1 MSDSG
6 RLWDSEA
13 AALLSLIPDHDRLLQ
28 SVVETA
34 RGIFAAQAS
43 SIFLLDPQR
52 EHLVFEA
59 VSGAGEAHLVGMR
72 VPVDQ
77 GLAGWVMA
85 SAQPIA
91 VDDVDNDP
99 MFARNVAESTGY
111 VPRSILAA
119 PLLIDGD
126 SIGVIEVLDRTS
138 DPRGELSDLE
148 ILGLFANQAAIG
160 LQMLRRAWLAD
171 ARTDARG
178 ERVAAG
184 ERSGASASGSGSGSG
199 EGQAAADSSLVSA
212 LRLLRSCN
220 ERQLEKALV
229 VLNAVLDV

>member
-1 MSDSG
+1 MNDSG

-28 SVVETA
+28 TVVETA
-34 RGIFAAQAS
+34 RAIFAAQAA
-43 SIFLLDPQR
+43 SIFLLDPAR
-52 EHLVFEA
+52 ENLVFEA

-77 GLAGWVMA
+77 GLVGWVMA

-99 MFARNVAESTGY
+99 LFARKVAESTGY

-119 PLLIDGD
+119 PLLIDGE

-138 DPRGELSDLE
+138 DARGELNDLD
-148 ILGLFANQAAIG
+148 ILGLFAGQAAIG

-171 ARTDARG
+171 ARTEARG
-178 ERVAAG
+178 AAAG
-184 ERSGASASGSGSGSG
+184 DQGGERA
-199 EGQAAADSSLVSA
+199 GQAPGAARSDGDASLISA
-212 LRLLRSCN
+212 LQLLRSCD
-220 ERQLEKALV
+220 EQQLKKALV

>member
-1 MSDSG
+1 MMSDSG
-6 RLWDSEA
+6 RLWDAEA
-13 AALLSLIPDHDRLLQ
+13 AALLSLIPDHERLLH

-34 RGIFAAQAS
+34 RSIFAAQAS

-59 VSGAGEAHLVGMR
+59 VSGAGESHLVGMR
-72 VPVDQ
+72 VPADQ

-126 SIGVIEVLDRTS
+126 SIGVIEVLDRAS

-171 ARTDARG
+171 ARTEARG
-178 ERVAAG
+178 EGAGDSAA
-184 ERSGASASGSGSGSG
+184 EQSGA
-199 EGQAAADSSLVSA
+199 AAADSSLVSA
-212 LRLLRSCN
+212 LRLLRSCD
-220 ERQLEKALV
+220 EQQLKKALV
-229 VLNAVLDV
+229 VLNAVLDI